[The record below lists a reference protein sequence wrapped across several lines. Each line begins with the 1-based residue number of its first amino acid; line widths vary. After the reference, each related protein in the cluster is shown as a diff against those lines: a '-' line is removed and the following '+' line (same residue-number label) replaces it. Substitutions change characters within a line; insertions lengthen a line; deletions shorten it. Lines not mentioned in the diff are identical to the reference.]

1 MVMGIKIP
9 WSPKKKVVPFAPNN
23 NIFLRANGVGERETE
38 TERET
43 ERKRTVKKREGK
55 GRRRRKGALGD
66 RRDEEK
72 GKQKEL

>member
-43 ERKRTVKKREGK
+43 ERKRTVKRGK
-55 GRRRRKGALGD
+55 GK
-66 RRDEEK
+66 K
-72 GKQKEL
+72 KKEGGIGR